1 MSVQSEITRIESA
14 KTAIATAIEGKGVTV
29 PDGTLLDG
37 MAPLIE
43 SIEAGGGGMKVEVFS
58 ITPADEILLIEY
70 EIGETTITNPH
81 FCVCFDGTQPA
92 SKNTDTQ
99 RYTGLMTYVGCDA
112 TLWGEIGSGYNK
124 SNFGLLYNKDA
135 SKYQYKRYNYGNVI
149 GFNSGSNYG
158 PNGFYVTNGKLY
170 SNPEA
175 QATTKWLFEAGHT
188 YYILLIGE

>member
-1 MSVQSEITRIESA
+1 MSIQTELTRITNA
-14 KTAIATAIEGKGVTV
+14 KAAVKAAIEGKGVTV

-58 ITPADEILLIEY
+58 ITPADEIPAGQY

-92 SKNTDTQ
+92 SSNTDTQ
-99 RYTGLMTYVGCDA
+99 KYRGLMTYVGCDA
-112 TLWGEIGSGYNK
+112 TLWGEIGSPYNK
-124 SNFGLLYNKDA
+124 SNFGLVYNKG
-135 SKYQYKRYNYGNVI
+135 SSTYKYARYNYGNVI
-149 GFNSGSNYG
+149 GFNHDYG
-158 PNGFYVTNGKLY
+158 YNSFYVTNGKLF
-170 SNPEA
+170 SSSGEA
-175 QATTKWLFEAGHT
+175 TISKWLFEAGHT